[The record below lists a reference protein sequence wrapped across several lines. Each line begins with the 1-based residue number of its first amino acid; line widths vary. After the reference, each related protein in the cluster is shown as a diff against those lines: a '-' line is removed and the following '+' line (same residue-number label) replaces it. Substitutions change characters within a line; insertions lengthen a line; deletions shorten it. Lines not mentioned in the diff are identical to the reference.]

1 MKLKKWIAAAVS
13 VLALAS
19 LVSGCGS
26 DKKGRPPGGKEDHH
40 CRDHPRVF
48 RTGHGSG
55 KEGSGKTGLKVE
67 IKTFSDY
74 VTPDQALAQK
84 DIDLNSFQ
92 HEPFLLAFNKK
103 NGTKLVSIGKTYLAP
118 LRLLALEAQEVLLD
132 AGVDCSL
139 TTGEGEDCRG
149 GSQKGDRHLL
159 LIHAGK

>member
-26 DKKGRPPGGKEDHH
+26 D
-40 CRDHPRVF
+40 
-48 RTGHGSG
+48 SG
-55 KEGSGKTGLKVE
+55 KKAAAPAEKKSITVGITPGYSEQIMEVVKKEAEKQGLKVE

-103 NGTKLVSIGKTYLAP
+103 NGTKLVSIGKT
-118 LRLLALEAQEVLLD
+118 
-132 AGVDCSL
+132 
-139 TTGEGEDCRG
+139 
-149 GSQKGDRHLL
+149 
-159 LIHAGK
+159 